1 MLGSVFLGSLSP
13 FGSGKGEEL
22 VTRQATVRH
31 KLITRE
37 SSLRQAKPGRESS
50 AHYHFDH
57 LFFSSAPALHLCREF
72 APFGQHDAK
81 KVDFGCV
88 MPS

>member
-1 MLGSVFLGSLSP
+1 MLGSVVLGSLSP

-31 KLITRE
+31 KLITCE
-37 SSLRQAKPGRESS
+37 SSLRRARLRRESS
-50 AHYHFDH
+50 AHYHFDG
-57 LFFSSAPALHLCREF
+57 LFFSSAPALHLWWEF